1 MISDDKQRALDD
13 ANILNTN
20 LNLMHAQ
27 AREHLSSNL
36 RSPSLVIVEQ
46 GSVLKEL
53 LLKNGVQKQVHVVV
67 KNLPFNIELLAG
79 SNNNTLVDLSKCRLE
94 AKLLYDLD
102 KEDENTKPMEVSY
115 VKNEPLDYKVN
126 IISSIHF
133 DDVIS

>member
-115 VKNEPLDYKVN
+115 VKNEPLDYR
-126 IISSIHF
+126 
-133 DDVIS
+133 